1 MGKDAFHSILRTR
14 FSFIIVGSML
24 TAALFAAVPVRAS
37 VVFVGSAPG
46 NDLGEL
52 NSASV
57 SFDLTISGMTTNL
70 VVTLSNTATYDPND
84 PSDILTAVFF
94 SLSGD
99 PTLSANAAVL
109 APGSA
114 VKGNGGLTDPGGI
127 VGGEWAYASS
137 LTATN
142 GANQGTSSAGLG
154 TFGPGNLFPGS
165 NLEGPVSPDGVQYG
179 ISTAFDTPGND
190 NGGIAGVGLITNAVV
205 FTLGN
210 VPASL
215 TLSDISSIT
224 FQYGTA
230 LSEPSIPGV
239 PEIVVPEP
247 STVALTAA
255 GICLLGMLSRRRG

>member
-1 MGKDAFHSILRTR
+1 
-14 FSFIIVGSML
+14 ML
-24 TAALFAAVPVRAS
+24 
-37 VVFVGSAPG
+37 FVGSAAG
-46 NDLGEL
+46 NDSGEV

-57 SFDLTISGMTTNL
+57 SFDLTISGTTTNL
-70 VVTLSNTATYDPND
+70 VVKLTNTATYDPND

-94 SLSGD
+94 SLSGN
-99 PTLSANAAVL
+99 PTLTANSAVL

-114 VKGNGGLTDPGGI
+114 VKGNGGLTDPGGV

-137 LTATN
+137 LSIS

-154 TFGPGNLFPGS
+154 VFGPGNLFPGS
-165 NLEGPVSPDGVQYG
+165 NLEGPVSPDGIQYG

-210 VPASL
+210 VPANLAL
-215 TLSDISSIT
+215 TDISNVI

-230 LSEPSIPGV
+230 LSEPSIPGI
-239 PEIVVPEP
+239 PGTLIPEP
-247 STVALTAA
+247 GTVVLTLT
-255 GICLLGMLSRRRG
+255 GICLLGLFRRKRH